1 MKEEWKDIQGYEGL
15 YQISNLGRVKSLKR
29 FVNIKVF
36 NKAQIKRV
44 RKEYILNPVQ
54 DKDGYLLVHLYKS
67 SKAKTFK
74 VHRLVATNFLPL
86 VINHKNGIKS
96 DNKVSNLE
104 WCTQLQNVHHSINT
118 LKKEKYKNCRNKEVE
133 QYSLNGEF
141 MKRYS
146 SITEAAKAINVTKTA
161 ISYCCNGKTKSCG
174 GYIFRFRAQKE

>member
-104 WCTQLQNVHHSINT
+104 WCTPKENMAHAINS
-118 LKKEKYKNCRNKEVE
+118 LKYTPPK
-133 QYSLNGEF
+133 Q
-141 MKRYS
+141 
-146 SITEAAKAINVTKTA
+146 TKAIICNETGQVFNSVQECAEYFNTHINC
-161 ISYCCNGKTKSCG
+161 ISRVLRKRRNSYK
-174 GYIFRFRAQKE
+174 GYTFNYAES